1 MTLAALLLAGCAGQA
16 PAPLPSPAQAPVDP
30 EQPARA
36 AEARGDF
43 TAAAQ
48 AWQALAASRPAPGGE
63 AYQLRAA
70 AAWLAAGDAA
80 RSEAL
85 LGQIDVAHLDP
96 AQRAER
102 QLLLARLALGRG
114 DAAAAAAALVPIREV
129 DLPAPLGAQRDALLA
144 QLPPVTAPAPAP
156 PTPAAAD
163 ALAVLL
169 PYGGELDGAAQ
180 AIGAGIVAARLAD
193 RGGPELRF
201 YPTGG
206 DATAVYRQAI
216 ADGAAAV
223 IGPLQKSE
231 VAMLAAAPL
240 PRPTLALNNPE
251 PAAGQVNLY
260 RLSLDPADEAAAG
273 AAWLTAAGYREV
285 AMLYVDDAWG
295 RRQRDLY
302 NAAVAAQGG
311 RITAA
316 VPFDA
321 GDTDFSVALRGLF
334 AARLAGAPAPAEI
347 RSESPLDAP
356 PAQQTT
362 APGGA
367 PAPALPGPQALIVVA
382 SATDARQIVPQLAYV
397 GVFGLPVL
405 TTSQVWGG
413 QPASADTDAD
423 LDNVV
428 ICDSPWVLNGHTLAG
443 DAGPLA
449 AARSAWPALGQLPP
463 RLVAL
468 GADAYTVAARLRL
481 GDTVDALPDG
491 LTGALALDADGTLR
505 RQVLPCARFAGGMPV
520 PLTPAGAP

>member
-1 MTLAALLLAGCAGQA
+1 MVAAALLLGGCAGQA
-16 PAPLPSPAQAPVDP
+16 PAPPSAQAPVDP

-43 TAAAQ
+43 GAAAQ

-70 AAWLAAGDAA
+70 AAWLTAGDAA

-85 LGQIDVAHLDP
+85 LAQIDVAQLDP

-102 QLLLARLALGRG
+102 QLLLARLALLRG
-114 DAAAAAAALVPIREV
+114 DAAAAAGALEPIREV
-129 DLPAPLGAQRDALLA
+129 DLPAPLAAQRDALLA
-144 QLPPVTAPAPAP
+144 QLPPDTAPAP
-156 PTPAAAD
+156 PTPTPAAAD
-163 ALAVLL
+163 MLAVLL

-193 RGGPELRF
+193 RSGPELRF
-201 YPTGG
+201 YPTGS
-206 DATAVYRQAI
+206 DAVAAYRQAI

-231 VAMLAAAPL
+231 VAALAAAPL

-251 PAAGQVNLY
+251 PAVGQVNLY

-273 AAWLTAAGYREV
+273 AAWLAAAGYREV

-311 RITAA
+311 RVIAA

-321 GDTDFSVALRGLF
+321 GDTDFSAALRGLF
-334 AARLAGAPAPAEI
+334 AARLAAAPAHEAPEALPAADGE
-347 RSESPLDAP
+347 
-356 PAQQTT
+356 
-362 APGGA
+362 

-405 TTSQVWGG
+405 TTSQVWSG
-413 QPASADTDAD
+413 QPAPVADAD
-423 LDNVV
+423 LDNAVF
-428 ICDSPWVLNGHTLAG
+428 CDSPWALDGHTLAG
-443 DAGPLA
+443 DPGPLA
-449 AARSAWPALGQLPP
+449 AARSVWPALGQLPP

-481 GDTVDALPDG
+481 GETVDALPEG
-491 LTGALALDADGTLR
+491 LTGALALDANGALR
-505 RQVLPCARFAGGMPV
+505 RQVLSCARFAGGVPV
-520 PLTPAGAP
+520 PLPPGGAP

>member
-1 MTLAALLLAGCAGQA
+1 MVAAALLLAGCAGQA
-16 PAPLPSPAQAPVDP
+16 PAPPPAPVVQAPVDP

-48 AWQALAASRPAPGGE
+48 AWQALAASRPAPGGA

-85 LGQIDVAHLDP
+85 LGQIDVTQLDP

-102 QLLLARLALGRG
+102 QLLLARLALNGG
-114 DAAAAAAALVPIREV
+114 DVAAAAAALEPIREA

-144 QLPPVTAPAPAP
+144 QLPPVTTPAPPA

-163 ALAVLL
+163 VLAVLL

-201 YPTGG
+201 YPTGS
-206 DATAVYRQAI
+206 DAVAVYRQAI

-231 VAMLAAAPL
+231 VAALAAAPL

-251 PAAGQVNLY
+251 PPVGQVNLY

-273 AAWLTAAGYREV
+273 AAWLAAAGYREV

-302 NAAVAAQGG
+302 AAAVQAQGG
-311 RITAA
+311 RISAA

-321 GDTDFSVALRGLF
+321 GDTDFAATLRGLF
-334 AARLAGAPAPAEI
+334 AARLAGAPAH
-347 RSESPLDAP
+347 ESPLDAP
-356 PAQQTT
+356 PALPAAAQ
-362 APGGA
+362 GGQ
-367 PAPALPGPQALIVVA
+367 PASALPGPQALIVVA

-405 TTSQVWGG
+405 ATSQVWGG
-413 QPASADTDAD
+413 QPASAGADSD

-428 ICDSPWVLNGHTLAG
+428 ICDSPWVLHGHTLAG

-481 GDTVDALPDG
+481 GETVDALPDG
-491 LTGALALDADGTLR
+491 LTGALALDADGALR
-505 RQVLPCARFAGGMPV
+505 RQVLPCARFAGGVPV
-520 PLTPAGAP
+520 PLPPAGAP